1 MGSVGSEQLAVGMPE
16 TESGEGVDVFSS
28 ERTRYDVMFGEDV
41 GDLSVEEEGGKK
53 VAFPMLHRWS
63 ARLFVNV

>member
-1 MGSVGSEQLAVGMPE
+1 MW
-16 TESGEGVDVFSS
+16 ESVFSS
-28 ERTRYDVMFGEDV
+28 EQTQYDVMFGEDV
-41 GDLSVEEEGGKK
+41 GDLSVREEGGEL

>member
-1 MGSVGSEQLAVGMPE
+1 MGSTRLPVVMPKSSSEIW
-16 TESGEGVDVFSS
+16 ESVFSS
-28 ERTRYDVMFGEDV
+28 ERTQYDVMFGEDV
-41 GDLSVEEEGGKK
+41 GDLSVREEGGET